1 MATVDFTLDDV
12 RQVVEEVVDERL
24 EVRLDERFKAERQH
38 TRQLMYEVA
47 REVVRSELEVYDEQL
62 KEFLTFHFGQI
73 YPRLDRIEYEVRGL
87 KQVVR
92 KHSADI
98 AELQVRAAH

>member
-1 MATVDFTLDDV
+1 MATVDFTLDDI
-12 RQVVEEVVDERL
+12 RQVIDERL

-38 TRQLMYEVA
+38 TRQLVYEVA
-47 REVVRSELEVYDEQL
+47 HEVVHGELEVYDEQL
-62 KEFLTFHFGQI
+62 REFLTFHFGQI

-98 AELQVRAAH
+98 AELQARGVS